1 MDKNVYKP
9 DLNIEE
15 TLLLAGIKNDKEVT
29 AWANIIKSAG
39 GYFEANTNF
48 KEVVGLISDA
58 YEQAVLNGTYPIK
71 LIKQISAK
79 MDKLIRPEL
88 QTQEQALHYIMSMQS
103 KKEKPTTKFLLEA
116 NKMLQYKTYGL
127 KNGFYVISADSQIG
141 KTGFILQLA
150 VDVLMSNPDSNVIF
164 ISLDDTKLEMMNRIV
179 CSIVYRS
186 LPDKSRTDL
195 VPEINCVPSGY
206 SYWDDDKNYFTAVPE
221 VEKLKEMATQ
231 IMAEY
236 ISKKRLTVI
245 DGMLGFSGIENAI
258 LEKLSDKTLLIVDAA
273 YNVNENFKNDLE
285 KDAMAS
291 LFFKLLPVKYGISVI
306 AVKELSKKMKAKG
319 SQLDET
325 GERKR
330 DVADI
335 GDTKGSVIW
344 EYNCNAMAT
353 LYQYKDK
360 ICINFQKNKISGR
373 KFVRYY
379 DQAYLKNAYRELDLV
394 IKKKES

>member
-1 MDKNVYKP
+1 MDNKVKV

-15 TLLLAGIKNDKEVT
+15 TLLLAGIKDDQLPT
-29 AWANIIKSAG
+29 WCNIIKCG
-39 GYFEANTNF
+39 EGYTEANNNF
-48 KEVVGLISDA
+48 REVIGLISDA

-71 LIKQISAK
+71 LIRQISAK
-79 MDKLIRPEL
+79 MDKLIKPEL
-88 QTQEQALHYIMSMQS
+88 QTQEQALRHIMEMQS
-103 KKEKPTTKFLLEA
+103 KKEKPATKFLLEA
-116 NKMLQYKTYGL
+116 NKMLQYKTYGM

-141 KTGFILQLA
+141 KTGFIIQLA
-150 VDVLMSNPDSNVIF
+150 VDVLLSNPDSKVIF
-164 ISLDDTKLEMMNRIV
+164 VSLDDAKLEMMNRIV
-179 CSIVYRS
+179 CSIVYRC

-206 SYWDDDKNYFTAVPE
+206 SYWDDDKNYFNAVPE
-221 VEKLKEMATQ
+221 VERLKEMATQ
-231 IMAEY
+231 IMAEM
-236 ISKKRLTVI
+236 IQKKRLI
-245 DGMLGFSGIENAI
+245 IMDGMHGFASIENVVF
-258 LEKLSDKTLLIVDAA
+258 ENKSDKTMLIVDAA
-273 YNVNENFKNDLE
+273 YNINETFKNDLE

-291 LFFKLLPVKYGISVI
+291 LFFKLLPVKYGLTVVAI
-306 AVKELSKKMKAKG
+306 KELSKKMKTKG
-319 SQLDET
+319 SQLDEV